1 MTGAIPMSMPAIL
14 QQPKNKHLLGA
25 LGKSLRRDEN
35 ERNSGGRKAGKEGAV
50 PGGKRRKRRWENG
63 ELSLSLIASFKSGGT
78 SSLIPP
84 FRILWV
90 FSTAQLAGNPH
101 LHRPTRSDF
110 APGPSLKDL
119 STVFA
124 PPPTNFSRSTYT
136 TPPSSTSSSS
146 DAFSKESGQ
155 FSMSLRGLRRNLR
168 TGVVGNKVRRG
179 EGGRIEEV
187 LEIMERELKGWLEFQ
202 GKVEPG
208 YFHTSSVMNGKLLDP
223 TPLEDFQFPSNTLSL
238 PDEPVRSNPV
248 LPPTPPPTL
257 VELTRLPHT
266 LVWLAPSPQHRYLL
280 HSLSRYYKLQSFSRP
295 LSPLDSETRVTH
307 ILRPQLNKPVLV
319 NTLGRGFE
327 TPSATDWSSAS
338 GVSTE
343 VETTEI
349 SASEESEAEFTE
361 GTFTTDDEEGFT
373 TDEGESVRGR
383 VLDELS
389 SGGESD
395 YGADRETGFTTD
407 EGEDD
412 YTDSLASS
420 FANLAASSPQ
430 SQPGSAV
437 PATPTSISRTETAT
451 PLPPFI
457 PYTPIPP
464 TPPTPSTLANALS
477 TARPVTRARGRRS
490 LPLNGRDSLESS
502 PSRSPTRGT
511 EALEPEVA
519 VNKGE
524 WKMPERGFVD
534 WVFEE

>member
-1 MTGAIPMSMPAIL
+1 VGEGGSVTLIR
-14 QQPKNKHLLGA
+14 
-25 LGKSLRRDEN
+25 KSLDR
-35 ERNSGGRKAGKEGAV
+35 
-50 PGGKRRKRRWENG
+50 
-63 ELSLSLIASFKSGGT
+63 
-78 SSLIPP
+78 IP
-84 FRILWV
+84 I
-90 FSTAQLAGNPH
+90 AQLAGNPH

-124 PPPTNFSRSTYT
+124 PPPSHFSRSTYT
-136 TPPSSTSSSS
+136 TPSTSTSVS

-179 EGGRIEEV
+179 EGGRVEEV
-187 LEIMERELKGWLEFQ
+187 LEIMERELQSWLEFQ

-208 YFHTSSVMNGKLLDP
+208 YFHTSTLANGKLLDS
-223 TPLEDFQFPSNTLSL
+223 TPLEDYQFPPPPTSNFL
-238 PDEPVRSNPV
+238 PDEPVRSSR
-248 LPPTPPPTL
+248 LSAPPPPPSTL

-319 NTLGRGFE
+319 NTLGGGFE

-349 SASEESEAEFTE
+349 SASEEEEESEAEFTE

-373 TDEGESVRGR
+373 TDEGEIVHGR

-412 YTDSLASS
+412 DHTDSLASS
-420 FANLAASSPQ
+420 FANLSTAQ
-430 SQPGSAV
+430 LGSAV
-437 PATPTSISRTETAT
+437 PATPTSISQTPQRTRT
-451 PLPPFI
+451 PPFL
-457 PYTPIPP
+457 PYTP
-464 TPPTPSTLANALS
+464 TTSSSTPTPSTLATALS

-490 LPLNGRDSLESS
+490 LPLGSGGRDSLESS
-502 PSRSPTRGT
+502 PSRSPTRGD
-511 EALEPEVA
+511 EVQVI